1 MHAGKN
7 MGTMPSLKKPTAER
21 AGPAP
26 RDPPER
32 QAGPAAPPGRG
43 REGQGHWRARP
54 LVHAPGQPRHNA
66 GLHGERTAVRPACGG
81 GGAERAPLRAHG
93 RLGAA
98 PPGRQARTAGRQRT
112 GARPHPPQAPHGQ
125 DGGVRC
131 APVGHVRL
139 DDPGPCG
146 DTGGQDIG
154 ILLGGMGA
162 RHLPIRC
169 PIEAGLVTSTLR
181 SYCHFSKTYCRK
193 PFSPVSGGGKRRTGA
208 GPENCMTLLAPLLTV
223 RPPKCVVYTG

>member
-146 DTGGQDIG
+146 DTGG
-154 ILLGGMGA
+154 A
-162 RHLPIRC
+162 RHRYP
-169 PIEAGLVTSTLR
+169 PWGDGSEAPSHTMPHRGGS
-181 SYCHFSKTYCRK
+181 CHLDAEVVLSFFKNLLQK
-193 PFSPVSGGGKRRTGA
+193 AVGVGGSDLTGA
-208 GPENCMTLLAPLLTV
+208 ATRSPARDTPWYGV
-223 RPPKCVVYTG
+223 RQ